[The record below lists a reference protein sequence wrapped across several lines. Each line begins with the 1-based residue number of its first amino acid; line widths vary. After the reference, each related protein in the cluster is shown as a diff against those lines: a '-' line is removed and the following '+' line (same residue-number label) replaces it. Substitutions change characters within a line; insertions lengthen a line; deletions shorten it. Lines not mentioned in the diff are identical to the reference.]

1 VKFTDAFSFMNA
13 DIEFC
18 CGAAFFQDDLLLSF
32 GYQDNCAFILKMPK
46 TVLTE
51 YLGV

>member
-1 VKFTDAFSFMNA
+1 
-13 DIEFC
+13 
-18 CGAAFFQDDLLLSF
+18 LSF

-46 TVLTE
+46 TALAE

>member
-1 VKFTDAFSFMNA
+1 MNA

-18 CGAAFFQDDLLLSF
+18 CGVTFFQDDLLLSF
-32 GYQDNCAFILKMPK
+32 GYQDNCAFILKMPA
-46 TVLTE
+46 TLLTE